1 MGEELERS
9 GCRHSSVTY
18 GSGDIGPA
26 FWNLTSRSYSVV
38 KLDACCKMSIPKLIP
53 SAFSR
58 PSSQSWNCC
67 VLIPLSALAQ
77 T

>member
-26 FWNLTSRSYSVV
+26 FRNLTLRSYSVV
-38 KLDACCKMSIPKLIP
+38 RLVSCCKTSIPKLIP
-53 SAFSR
+53 SAF
-58 PSSQSWNCC
+58 
-67 VLIPLSALAQ
+67 
-77 T
+77 